1 MSESFSLI
9 DDPWIPARFRDGH
22 ATDLSIREVFS
33 EAQGIRELG
42 GELPTQTFAITRLLL
57 AILYRVADNNV
68 TDELWEAWWRD
79 GLPLGEIDAYLDRH
93 AERFDLLHPER
104 PFFQVADLAT
114 AKGEMKEVTPLILDL
129 PSNNRL
135 FTNRSGSGAARLSYA
150 EAARW
155 LVNAQAFDASGIKS
169 GDPRDPRVKGGKGYP
184 IGIAWSGHLGG
195 LVCEGETLHE
205 TLLLNLVGGGK
216 YVEQSPSDLPPWEE
230 EEPDGAAERAQLHPS
245 GPVRLFTWQSRRVRL
260 LPRDG
265 AIVGCLLTNGDA
277 LTPQNMQNH
286 ETMTAWRYSEPQ
298 TKKLGRPTYMPREH
312 RPERAFWRGIGALIP
327 ASANASSTKGVAP
340 SLVPA
345 TILWASALQSDGI
358 LDPRR
363 RVRVRAIGVVYGSQS
378 SVVDDVIDDRLTLSL
393 AVLSE
398 QHPALGAEA
407 ENAVH
412 LADEGVWALRR
423 LAENL
428 SRAAGGDG
436 EGDRVRAE
444 ESAYAALDGPY
455 REWLAGLD
463 QDTDPGTAI
472 SDWKATARSILRGL
486 GADLVRAASPSAWR
500 GRELP
505 GRGGTELINT
515 SRAESWFLHALHNTF
530 GAPKL
535 AGIEKETTV

>member
-1 MSESFSLI
+1 M
-9 DDPWIPARFRDGH
+9 
-22 ATDLSIREVFS
+22 SIRTAFA
-33 EAQGIRELG
+33 EARSIRELG

-68 TDELWEAWWRD
+68 TDDLWEAWWRD
-79 GLPLGEIDAYLDRH
+79 GLPLVEINAYLDRH
-93 AERFDLLHPER
+93 TDRFDLLHPER

-135 FTNRSGSGAARLSYA
+135 FTNRAGSGAARLSYA

-195 LVCEGETLHE
+195 LVCEGDTLHE

-216 YVEQSPSDLPPWEE
+216 YIEQNPSDLPPWEE
-230 EEPDGAAERAQLHPS
+230 EEPDGAAERAQLHPC

-277 LTPQNMQNH
+277 LTPQNMQNY

-312 RPERAFWRGIGALIP
+312 RPERAFWRGIGALLP
-327 ASANASSTKGVAP
+327 ASASAPSTKGVAS

-436 EGDRVRAE
+436 DGDRTRAE
-444 ESAYAALDGPY
+444 ESAYGALDGPY

-463 QDTDPGTAI
+463 HDTDPTTAI
-472 SDWKATARSILRGL
+472 GEWKNTARGILRRL
-486 GADLVRAASPSAWR
+486 GADLVKAASPAAWK

-505 GRGGTELINT
+505 GRGGAELINT
-515 SRAESWFLHALHNTF
+515 SRAESWFLLALHTPF
-530 GAPKL
+530 GAPKH

>member
-1 MSESFSLI
+1 MSESFNLI
-9 DDPWIPARFRDGH
+9 DDPWIPARFRNGH
-22 ATDLSIREVFS
+22 STDVSIRTAFA
-33 EAQGIRELG
+33 EARSIRELG

-68 TDELWEAWWRD
+68 TDDLWEAWWHD
-79 GLPLGEIDAYLDRH
+79 GLPLVEINAYLDRH
-93 AERFDLLHPER
+93 TDRFDLLHPER

-129 PSNNRL
+129 PSNN
-135 FTNRSGSGAARLSYA
+135 
-150 EAARW
+150 
-155 LVNAQAFDASGIKS
+155 
-169 GDPRDPRVKGGKGYP
+169 P

-195 LVCEGETLHE
+195 LVCEGDTLHE

-216 YVEQSPSDLPPWEE
+216 YIEQNPSDLPPWEE
-230 EEPDGAAERAQLHPS
+230 EEPDGAAERAQLHPC

-265 AIVGCLLTNGDA
+265 AIVGCLLTNGEA
-277 LTPQNMQNH
+277 LTPQNMQNY

-312 RPERAFWRGIGALIP
+312 RPERAFWRGIGALLP
-327 ASANASSTKGVAP
+327 ASASAPSTKGVAS

-345 TILWASALQSDGI
+345 TILWASALQSDGV

-436 EGDRVRAE
+436 DGDRTRAE
-444 ESAYAALDGPY
+444 ESAYGALDGPY

-463 QDTDPGTAI
+463 HDTDPATAI
-472 SDWKATARSILRGL
+472 GEWKNTARGILRRL
-486 GADLVRAASPSAWR
+486 GADLVKAASPAAWK

-515 SRAESWFLHALHNTF
+515 SRAESWFLLALHNTF